1 MIIAQLATIAVALVF
16 VVWPFV
22 VRRSDRDRNDDQAQL
37 EQIRRDANIALYREQ
52 QQALE
57 ELRASGELDEPGYQQ
72 QLAEIGEL
80 LLDNT
85 QPASSG
91 VSSSASGGLW
101 LLPLLAIALMAAV
114 WGGYRHYGAELDL
127 SITEQLAA
135 LDGVP
140 DAQRNVRLQLLEQ
153 TISQRL
159 ARNPDSAYYWN
170 LLAQR
175 ALAGGDFAVAAE
187 RYGRAVE
194 WADEDGW
201 LYAQYAQ
208 ALFFAANRQFTE
220 AVNLALDRGYALA
233 PDDQTVLGLK
243 GVQAFELGE
252 HRAAIDYWR
261 RAQAALA
268 PQSAGWQALQS
279 GIERS
284 AALLS
289 AGAAVQPSAGAVAEA
304 NTDVSRAAPAAIAVS
319 IALADGLQAAPG
331 QVVFVAVVQAGGP
344 PMPIAAQRL
353 AAEQLPLTVTVTERD
368 QLSPGRTLAGSG
380 PLVVSVRLSATGTAT
395 PSAGDRVVRSA
406 PFVLAAGSAELALTL
421 GDD

>member
-1 MIIAQLATIAVALVF
+1 MITAQIVVVGLAALF
-16 VVWPFV
+16 IVWPWLPH
-22 VRRSDRDRNDDQAQL
+22 RRQTERELAGV
-37 EQIRRDANIALYREQ
+37 EQIRREANIALYREQ
-52 QQALE
+52 REQLDEQ
-57 ELRASGELDEPGYQQ
+57 RATGELDEPSYAQ
-72 QLAEIGEL
+72 QLEEIGEL
-80 LLDNT
+80 LVANADGAAPVNA
-85 QPASSG
+85 PAR
-91 VSSSASGGLW
+91 VGGGW
-101 LLPLLAIALMAAV
+101 LAMVLLAALALAV
-114 WGGYRHYGAELDL
+114 WAGYRHYGAELDL
-127 SITEQLAA
+127 TISAELAA
-135 LDGVP
+135 LDAVG
-140 DAQRNVRLQLLEQ
+140 DEDRSAQLAKLELLLWE
-153 TISQRL
+153 RL

-175 ALAGGDFAVAAE
+175 ALGAGDFAAAAE

-194 WADEDGW
+194 WADEEGW

-261 RAQAALA
+261 RAQSALS
-268 PQSAGWQALQS
+268 PQSTGWQALQS

-284 AALLS
+284 AALLDEITV
-289 AGAAVQPSAGAVAEA
+289 AQPSADTDAGSEA
-304 NTDVSRAAPAAIAVS
+304 STAIAVS
-319 IALADGLQAAPG
+319 IALAEGVPRAPG
-331 QVVFVAVVQAGGP
+331 QVVFVAVVQADGP

-353 AAEQLPLTVTVTERD
+353 AAEQLPLTVTLTERD
-368 QLSPGRTLAGSG
+368 QLSSGRTLAGSG

-395 PSAGDRVVRSA
+395 PSDGDRVVRSA
-406 PFVLAAGSAELALTL
+406 PFLLPVGGIELALTL